1 MIKLMSSVSGRE
13 APSYIDNRH
22 AIQHT
27 DFMFPPFPTDRALLI
42 CRQMQKELDSGILK
56 LISTGRTSE
65 ERRDQGIML
74 GAMLCMDSDGN
85 EIELRTVSGLSKKLV
100 PQRDGDS
107 TVYVPP
113 IVSAE
118 KIEEALLPNDKKI
131 HDLTDRIN
139 FLTQVEE
146 KSQKEIEELDE
157 LKKTRTTLT
166 DESLKKV
173 FSLYSFKCIDG
184 KTMGLLEMC
193 ALKKTALPPTGTG
206 ECCAPKLLHYAF
218 THKLQVLSM
227 AEIYCGK
234 NSPHRQNGHEYPPC
248 NERCGIVLPFM
259 LGLEILYRDSDICVI
274 NKPSGLLSIP
284 GRGEDKQDC
293 VSARIK
299 KLFPECIEQPSV
311 HRLDMETSGLMV
323 YALTEEA
330 HRNLS
335 RQFENGIVKKEYT
348 ALLDGILPK
357 QGIKEKGCMELYF
370 RLDVENRPHQIW
382 DSING
387 KKAVTEWQIINVEPY
402 TAPDGKQKNVT
413 RVRFIPHTGRTHQL
427 RLASADSHGF
437 GTAIIGDSLYG
448 KPIGNE
454 RLMLHASSLSF
465 VHPITGLP
473 MNFKS
478 DAPF

>member
-1 MIKLMSSVSGRE
+1 MLS
-13 APSYIDNRH
+13 
-22 AIQHT
+22 
-27 DFMFPPFPTDRALLI
+27 
-42 CRQMQKELDSGILK
+42 ELDSGALTLAPI
-56 LISTGRTSE
+56 GRISE

-74 GAMLCMDSDGN
+74 GAMLCRDSDGN
-85 EIELRTVSGLSKKLV
+85 EVELRTVSGLSKMLV
-100 PQRDGDS
+100 PQKTSDK
-107 TVYVPP
+107 TIYVEP
-113 IVSAE
+113 IVAAE
-118 KIEEALLPNDKKI
+118 KIDGALLPNDRKI
-131 HDLTDRIN
+131 H
-139 FLTQVEE
+139 E
-146 KSQKEIEELDE
+146 
-157 LKKTRTTLT
+157 LT
-166 DESLKKV
+166 DEINLLIQLKDKTQEQINRLEDLKKSRTELTTQSLEKV

-184 KTMGLLEMC
+184 KTVSLGQIC
-193 ALKKTALPPTGTG
+193 ATRKIKLPPTGTG

-218 THKLQVLSM
+218 THSMQALGM
-227 AEIYCGK
+227 AEIYYGK
-234 NSPHRQNGHEYPPC
+234 DSTHKQNGHEYPPC
-248 NERCGIVLPFM
+248 DERCGIILPVM

-323 YALTEEA
+323 YAFTDEA

-357 QGIKEKGCMELYF
+357 QGIKEHGCMELYF

-382 DSING
+382 DDVYG
-387 KKAVTEWQIINVEPY
+387 KKAITEWQILDVEPY
-402 TAPDGKQKNVT
+402 TAPDGKTKNVT
-413 RVRFIPHTGRTHQL
+413 RVKFIPHTGRTHQL
-427 RLASADSHGF
+427 RLASADPHGF

-448 KPIGNE
+448 KPAQDE
-454 RLMLHASSLSF
+454 RLMLHASKLSF
-465 VHPITGLP
+465 VHPITGNP
-473 MNFKS
+473 MSFTN